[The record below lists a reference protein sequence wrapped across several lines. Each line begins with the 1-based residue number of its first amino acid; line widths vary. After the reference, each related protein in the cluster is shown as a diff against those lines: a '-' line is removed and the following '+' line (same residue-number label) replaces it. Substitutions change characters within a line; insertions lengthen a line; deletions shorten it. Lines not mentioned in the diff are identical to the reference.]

1 MLADPQTNDHSTTA
15 SPVLSSLLKK
25 VSYSHPWGDSWRK
38 RTRPRKKGSRTHRS
52 PALSFVKA
60 LSLGCSVHCKGTR
73 SSPKKGQQ
81 TGLDFLSKL
90 PLKSH
95 LAELPQPVERAW
107 ERAWQELLSGWS
119 SLGFSK
125 PSGL

>member
-1 MLADPQTNDHSTTA
+1 M
-15 SPVLSSLLKK
+15 
-25 VSYSHPWGDSWRK
+25 
-38 RTRPRKKGSRTHRS
+38 HRS
-52 PALSFVKA
+52 PAPSFVKA
-60 LSLGCSVHCKGTR
+60 LFLGYSAHHKGTR
-73 SSPKKGQQ
+73 NSPKKGRQMR
-81 TGLDFLSKL
+81 LDFLSKL

-95 LAELPQPVERAW
+95 LAELPQPLERAW